1 MVDQKAHGSGMEN
14 ETMTEARPLKT
25 PPRVNLSAH
34 EWKLFVVGGLGFA
47 YAATL
52 SIVATQPQ
60 PAALQP
66 PSAAAT
72 TTTTGSGN
80 SIVWL
85 DQLPVGQRPPVVPP
99 QGWAIAAA
107 AVQMRVDPGSF
118 ASATAS
124 STAPAS
130 AARVPRILTRTS

>member
-1 MVDQKAHGSGMEN
+1 MVDQKAPGSHMRNGP
-14 ETMTEARPLKT
+14 MTDARPPKT

-47 YAATL
+47 YAATF

-66 PSAAAT
+66 ASAAST
-72 TTTTGSGN
+72 TMGSGN
-80 SIVWL
+80 SVVWL
-85 DQLPVGQRPPVVPP
+85 DQLPVSQRPPVVPP

-107 AVQMRVDPGSF
+107 AAQRPVGPGSF
-118 ASATAS
+118 ASATAPSTTPAS
-124 STAPAS
+124 SAPA
-130 AARVPRILTRTS
+130 PRILTRTS

>member
-1 MVDQKAHGSGMEN
+1 
-14 ETMTEARPLKT
+14 MTEARPLKN

-34 EWKLFVVGGLGFA
+34 EWKLFVLGGLGFA

-52 SIVATQPQ
+52 SIVATQPR

-66 PSAAAT
+66 PGAAP

-85 DQLPVGQRPPVVPP
+85 DQLPVGRRPSVVPP

-107 AVQMRVDPGSF
+107 AAQMPVDPGSF